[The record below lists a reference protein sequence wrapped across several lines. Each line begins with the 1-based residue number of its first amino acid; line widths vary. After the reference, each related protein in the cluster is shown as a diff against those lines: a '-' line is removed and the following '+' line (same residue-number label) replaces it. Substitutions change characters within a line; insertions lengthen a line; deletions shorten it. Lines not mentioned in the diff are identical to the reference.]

1 MQIIDNAQSDQRRNG
16 FVLKGITLTVLLI
29 SLLASRQVAIA
40 LDTVTAALTSKAF
53 QYVPLVIA
61 QERGYLKEEGLELKL
76 VFMQNAAGL
85 QALIANAVQFSGS
98 GSSAL
103 VAISKGNAPL
113 KTILAFND
121 QVLQWIVARP
131 NIKSL
136 RDLSGKKVATTGVAS
151 IAAFMFRNIL
161 SKHNI
166 PKDIVLIDPGPVN
179 RLPSLLSGA
188 VDAAIV
194 SPEER
199 YAALDQ
205 GMKDLLFI
213 GKEVKNSWGTFA
225 TSERFIKEQ
234 PQQLAGFVRA
244 VVKGLRV
251 ARQEREST
259 IAAIS
264 KFSELDRTLSTRMY
278 DDLVGTF
285 TKSGYVDEQSQKND
299 LAIVAQVADVNE
311 TISPKR
317 AYDFSFARQAETQLI
332 KQAWKP

>member
-1 MQIIDNAQSDQRRNG
+1 M
-16 FVLKGITLTVLLI
+16 
-29 SLLASRQVAIA
+29 
-40 LDTVTAALTSKAF
+40 TAALTSKAF

-61 QERGYLKEEGLELKL
+61 QDRGYMKEEGFDLKL

-85 QALIANAVQFSGS
+85 QALIANQVQFSGS

-113 KTILAFND
+113 KTVLAFND

-131 NIKSL
+131 NIKTL

-151 IAAFMFRNIL
+151 IAAYMLRNIL
-161 SKHNI
+161 IKRNI

-179 RLPSLLSGA
+179 RLPALLSGA

-205 GMKDLLFI
+205 GMKDLVFF

-225 TSERFIKEQ
+225 TSDRFIKEQ
-234 PQQLAGFVRA
+234 PKRLRLCARGP
-244 VVKGLRV
+244 KGLRI

-259 IAAIS
+259 IAAVA
-264 KFSELDRTLSTRMY
+264 KFSELDKSLSTRMY

-285 TKSGYVDEQSQKND
+285 TKSGFVDEETQKND
-299 LAIVAQVADVNE
+299 LAIVAW
-311 TISPKR
+311 SPKSTKLCPTSAPTTSASR
-317 AYDFSFARQAETQLI
+317 ARPSSSSTNKIGSRDRIDRKTATRASVNAPLDLVRNFLDRRICQALNFDFNHFIS
-332 KQAWKP
+332 K

>member
-1 MQIIDNAQSDQRRNG
+1 MTEKVVSAVC
-16 FVLKGITLTVLLI
+16 FCFM
-29 SLLASRQVAIA
+29 LASVTAANA

-53 QYVPLVIA
+53 QYVPLIIA
-61 QERGYLKEEGLELKL
+61 QDRGYMREEGLELKL
-76 VFMQNAAGL
+76 VYMQNAPGL

-113 KTILAFND
+113 RTVLAFND

-131 NIKSL
+131 NIKTL

-151 IAAFMFRNIL
+151 IAAYMFRNIL
-161 SKHNI
+161 TKHNI

-205 GMKDLLFI
+205 GMRDLVFI

-225 TSERFIKEQ
+225 TSEKFLKEQ
-234 PQQLAGFVRA
+234 PKQLGGFVRA

-251 ARQEREST
+251 ARQERDST

-264 KFSELDRTLSTRMY
+264 KFSELDKTLSARMY

-285 TKSGYVDEQSQKND
+285 TKNGYVDEQSQKND

-311 TISPKR
+311 VVPIKR
-317 AYDFSFARQAETQLI
+317 AYDFSFAIQAEQLLN
-332 KQAWKP
+332 KQGWKP

>member
-1 MQIIDNAQSDQRRNG
+1 MRNIG
-16 FVLKGITLTVLLI
+16 NLF
-29 SLLASRQVAIA
+29 LLAVAVMASAPAASA

-61 QERGYLKEEGLELKL
+61 QERGYMREEGLELKL
-76 VFMQNAAGL
+76 TFMQNAAGL

-113 KTILAFND
+113 RTVLAFND

-131 NIKSL
+131 NIKTL

-161 SKHNI
+161 TKNNI

-205 GMKDLLFI
+205 GMRDLVFI

-225 TSERFIKEQ
+225 TSERFMKEQ
-234 PQQLAGFVRA
+234 PKQLAGFVRA

-251 ARQEREST
+251 ARTERDNT
-259 IAAIS
+259 IAAIA
-264 KFSELDRTLSTRMY
+264 KFSELDKTLSTRMY
-278 DDLVGTF
+278 DDLGGTF
-285 TKSGYVDEQSQKND
+285 TKNGYVDEQSQRND

-311 TISPKR
+311 VVPIKR
-317 AYDFSFARQAETQLI
+317 AYDFSFAIQAEQQLN
-332 KQAWKP
+332 KQGWKP

>member
-1 MQIIDNAQSDQRRNG
+1 MKKIASAILFS
-16 FVLKGITLTVLLI
+16 LLI
-29 SLLASRQVAIA
+29 TSVTAANA

-61 QERGYLKEEGLELKL
+61 QERGYMREEGLELKL
-76 VFMQNAAGL
+76 VYMQNAAGL

-136 RDLSGKKVATTGVAS
+136 SDLTGKKVATTGVAS
-151 IAAFMFRNIL
+151 IAAYMFRNIL
-161 SKHNI
+161 TKNNI

-205 GMKDLLFI
+205 GMRDLVFI

-234 PQQLAGFVRA
+234 PKQLAGFVRA

-259 IAAIS
+259 IAAIT
-264 KFSELDRTLSTRMY
+264 KFSELDSALSTRMY

-285 TKSGYVDEQSQKND
+285 TKNGYVDEQSQKND
-299 LAIVAQVADVNE
+299 LAIVAQVADVMKW
-311 TISPKR
+311 S
-317 AYDFSFARQAETQLI
+317 RQARLRFQFRDPSRTTAE
-332 KQAWKP
+332 QAGVEAVIAFIIPRQCPVKLLVR

>member
-1 MQIIDNAQSDQRRNG
+1 MSKDIA
-16 FVLKGITLTVLLI
+16 LTVLLVA
-29 SLLASRQVAIA
+29 LVASAQVALA

-61 QERGYLKEEGLELKL
+61 QERGYMKEEGLELKL

-113 KTILAFND
+113 KTVLAFND

-161 SKHNI
+161 TKHNI

-244 VVKGLRV
+244 VIKGLRV
-251 ARQEREST
+251 ARQERAST

-264 KFSELDRTLSTRMY
+264 KFSELDRALSTRMY

-285 TKSGYVDEQSQKND
+285 TKSGYVDEQTQKND
-299 LAIVAQVADVNE
+299 LAIVAAVADVNE
-311 TISPKR
+311 IVSPKR
-317 AYDFSFARQAETQLI
+317 AYDFSFARQAEAQLN
-332 KQAWKP
+332 KQVWKP

>member
-1 MQIIDNAQSDQRRNG
+1 MMKKIAAVVLFTITILSVNAAN
-16 FVLKGITLTVLLI
+16 
-29 SLLASRQVAIA
+29 A

-61 QERGYLKEEGLELKL
+61 QERGYMREEGLELKL
-76 VFMQNAAGL
+76 VFMQNAPGL

-131 NIKSL
+131 NIKTL
-136 RDLSGKKVATTGVAS
+136 RDLTGKKVATTGVAS
-151 IAAFMFRNIL
+151 IAAYMFRNIL
-161 SKHNI
+161 TKHNI

-205 GMKDLLFI
+205 GMRDLVFI

-234 PQQLAGFVRA
+234 PKQLAGFVRA

-251 ARQEREST
+251 ARQERENT

-264 KFSELDRTLSTRMY
+264 KFSELDKTLSTRMY

-285 TKSGYVDEQSQKND
+285 TKNGYVDEQSQRND
-299 LAIVAQVADVNE
+299 LAIVAQVAEVNE
-311 TISPKR
+311 VVPTKR
-317 AYDFSFARQAETQLI
+317 AYDFSFAIQAEQQLN
-332 KQAWKP
+332 KQGWKP